1 MSYAMRYFSALI
13 VLVALDALWLSYFA
27 RAVFRPTLGDI
38 LLDTPRWG
46 AASLFYV
53 LYALGIVL
61 FAVMPALRNGSW
73 QSAALMGAMF
83 GFFAYMTYDLTNFA
97 TLKAWTLPLALA
109 DIAWG
114 TVASGLA
121 ATASYV
127 AGNLPG
133 LR

>member
-1 MSYAMRYFSALI
+1 MSYALRYFSALI

-46 AASLFYV
+46 AAGLFYL

-61 FAVMPALRNGSW
+61 FAVMPAMRGGSW
-73 QSAALMGAMF
+73 MSAALSGALF
-83 GFFAYMTYDLTNFA
+83 GFFAYMTYDLTNLA
-97 TLKAWTLPLALA
+97 TLKAWSLRLALI

-114 TVASGLA
+114 ALATALA
-121 ATASYV
+121 AAASY
-127 AGNLPG
+127 LTS
-133 LR
+133 RI